1 MTQTQNPQIEKVKI
15 DLMDMY
21 KFFSWYGSASD
32 TLKSILNN
40 IDKDASPYEIALLV
54 NMSPDVGT
62 EIVENNTK
70 YSDDEILERLESM
83 DYEDEIEKLAEEIAR
98 ETGKDVILIELLD
111 GYEWAY
117 AVVVK

>member
-1 MTQTQNPQIEKVKI
+1 MVSRIPHVKI

-21 KFFSWYGSASD
+21 RFFSWYGSASD

-40 IDKDASPYEIALLV
+40 NIDKDVSPYEVALLV

-98 ETGKDVILIELLD
+98 ETDKDVILIELLD

-117 AVVVK
+117 AVVIVK